1 MGPYSASKFA
11 VVAISESLYHE
22 MAMLGGAIGVS
33 VLCPGWMNTNI
44 HSSERNRPTSLAGAG
59 SGVLDSRGGNAQ
71 AAPRRRHAPGR
82 GREPG
87 GAAVVTGRFYVL
99 THPDMTPA
107 VANRMK
113 AIVEGANPA
122 LQMTG

>member
-1 MGPYSASKFA
+1 MLRQLLADGMPPAE
-11 VVAISESLYHE
+11 VADL
-22 MAMLGGAIGVS
+22 V
-33 VLCPGWMNTNI
+33 
-44 HSSERNRPTSLAGAG
+44 
-59 SGVLDSRGGNAQ
+59 AQ
-71 AAPRRRHAPGR
+71 
-82 GREPG
+82 
-87 GAAVVTGRFYVL
+87 AVVTGRFYVL